1 MSEEQ
6 ALAGFLDKW
15 HARWPEWGVVEVF
28 VPPLQRD
35 VCVAWFALQQELT
48 DSAWA
53 GADPRPGEAKLAW
66 WVEEL
71 DGWSQGRRRH
81 PLGLA
86 LQRLPAPWRSVA
98 SSLPAL
104 LASRDPASD
113 WEHAAQAME
122 PFAQQAGA
130 VSDHLFA
137 ARETSSVAGVVANLL
152 AQQLLLCGDSAAPL
166 RIRAR
171 LGDDAPGHAA
181 ARAWAQ
187 DLAQRWPDTQSG
199 SPPIRILA
207 TLVHMRLRRLGAGAA
222 LAQPLPRMAA
232 LWAGWRAARG

>member
-28 VPPLQRD
+28 VPPPQRD
-35 VCVAWFALQQELT
+35 VGVAWFALQQELT
-48 DSAWA
+48 DAAWA

-71 DGWSQGRRRH
+71 DGGSQGRRRH

-86 LQRLPAPWRSVA
+86 LQRSPAPWRSLA
-98 SSLPAL
+98 GSLPAL
-104 LASRDPASD
+104 VASRDPASD
-113 WEHAAQAME
+113 WEQAVQAME
-122 PFAQQAGA
+122 PFAQQVSAVSDSLFDPRTTSPVAGA
-130 VSDHLFA
+130 VA
-137 ARETSSVAGVVANLL
+137 ILL
-152 AQQLLLCGDSAAPL
+152 AQRLLLCGDTAAPL

-171 LGDDAPGHAA
+171 LGDAVPGHAT

-187 DLAQRWPDTQSG
+187 ELAQRWPDMQPGARPT
-199 SPPIRILA
+199 RLLA
-207 TLVHMRLRRLGAGAA
+207 TLLHGRLRRLGAGAA
-222 LAQPLPRMAA
+222 LAQPLPRLAA